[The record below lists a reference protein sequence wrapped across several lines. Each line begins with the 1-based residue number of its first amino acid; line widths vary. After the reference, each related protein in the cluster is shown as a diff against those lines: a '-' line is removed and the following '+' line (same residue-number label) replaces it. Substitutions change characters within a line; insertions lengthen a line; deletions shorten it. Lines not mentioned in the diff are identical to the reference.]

1 LDDGGMPVFTPN
13 WEEFESF
20 AKFIEEVEVRGRGI
34 DKHACWQ
41 QWGGGRA

>member
-20 AKFIEEVEVRGRGI
+20 AKFIEEVEVRGREI
-34 DKHACWQ
+34 DKCACLN
-41 QWGGGRA
+41 QWGDGSA